1 MKIMRRSLTNAM
13 KQFHHSLVN
22 GGHPMTGG
30 NKSSSIVFIA
40 SVAILNNRCRC
51 LAMTDG
57 NDDFTNPVILKGNG

>member
-40 SVAILNNRCRC
+40 SVAVLNE
-51 LAMTDG
+51 
-57 NDDFTNPVILKGNG
+57 PVSMPCHDRRE

>member
-40 SVAILNNRCRC
+40 SVAILNE
-51 LAMTDG
+51 
-57 NDDFTNPVILKGNG
+57 PVSMPCHDRWE